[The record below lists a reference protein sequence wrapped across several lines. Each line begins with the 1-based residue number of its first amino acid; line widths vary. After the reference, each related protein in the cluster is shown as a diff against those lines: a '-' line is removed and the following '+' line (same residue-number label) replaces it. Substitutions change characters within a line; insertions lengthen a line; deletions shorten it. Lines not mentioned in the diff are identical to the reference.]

1 MIPLVRCWH
10 LYNRDAMEFVSC
22 GKSME
27 NTVFLKTFMLYCM
40 WTKSVNTLLL
50 LACWQCTKAT
60 FGCIRKI
67 GQEISGLDFR
77 TITDRSGNMDKIMDQ
92 LFQVAI
98 YLRLSKD
105 DGDFSSA
112 EEGKAESNSIH
123 NQREL
128 LLSFLEKHPEMELY
142 DEYKDDGRTGTNFDR
157 PDFKRMMKD
166 IRTGVVNCI
175 IVKDLSRFGRDYI
188 ECGKYIEKIFPQLGV
203 RFISV
208 NDGFDTASAGSS
220 DSIVIPFKNLINDS
234 YSRDISI
241 KVRSNL
247 DVKRRQGEFISNFAV
262 YGYAKDPKDKNHLI
276 IDGYAAEVVRDIF
289 KWKLEG
295 LSPDRIADRLNQQG
309 ILSPMEY
316 KRARGSR
323 FKSAFKTGSRASWS
337 HVAVR
342 RILQNEV
349 YTGALIQGK
358 RTTPNHKVKRLVYK
372 DESEWVRVEGR
383 HEAIIEKS
391 QFDLVQQV
399 LSEDTR
405 AAARTVS
412 VHPYCGR
419 IYCADCGAS
428 MVRKTANSG
437 GKRYV
442 YYVCSANK
450 SNKAICS
457 RHSIREDILDTAVL
471 ETIQRQIEIALDL
484 DSVMQQIDAFDWEKT
499 ELKKIDRNVE
509 YQKQVIEKNNTLRLS
524 IYEDLRE
531 GILSKDEFLT
541 LKAEFSSRIEEA
553 KGAIEQMLMDKNS
566 IMDGL
571 SRQQSWLSRFR
582 EYENV
587 SEISRILIVNLVSRI
602 NIFENSEIEVVFRH
616 QDQFAGIMEFLE
628 TQKKK
633 ETYEEPVAC
642 PGLEV
647 V

>member
-1 MIPLVRCWH
+1 
-10 LYNRDAMEFVSC
+10 
-22 GKSME
+22 ME

-220 DSIVIPFKNLINDS
+220 DSIVIPFKNLINDC

-323 FKSAFKTGSRASWS
+323 FKSAFKT
-337 HVAVR
+337 
-342 RILQNEV
+342 
-349 YTGALIQGK
+349 
-358 RTTPNHKVKRLVYK
+358 
-372 DESEWVRVEGR
+372 
-383 HEAIIEKS
+383 
-391 QFDLVQQV
+391 
-399 LSEDTR
+399 
-405 AAARTVS
+405 
-412 VHPYCGR
+412 
-419 IYCADCGAS
+419 
-428 MVRKTANSG
+428 
-437 GKRYV
+437 
-442 YYVCSANK
+442 
-450 SNKAICS
+450 
-457 RHSIREDILDTAVL
+457 
-471 ETIQRQIEIALDL
+471 
-484 DSVMQQIDAFDWEKT
+484 
-499 ELKKIDRNVE
+499 
-509 YQKQVIEKNNTLRLS
+509 
-524 IYEDLRE
+524 
-531 GILSKDEFLT
+531 
-541 LKAEFSSRIEEA
+541 
-553 KGAIEQMLMDKNS
+553 
-566 IMDGL
+566 
-571 SRQQSWLSRFR
+571 
-582 EYENV
+582 
-587 SEISRILIVNLVSRI
+587 
-602 NIFENSEIEVVFRH
+602 
-616 QDQFAGIMEFLE
+616 
-628 TQKKK
+628 
-633 ETYEEPVAC
+633 
-642 PGLEV
+642 
-647 V
+647 

>member
-1 MIPLVRCWH
+1 M
-10 LYNRDAMEFVSC
+10 N
-22 GKSME
+22 
-27 NTVFLKTFMLYCM
+27 
-40 WTKSVNTLLL
+40 
-50 LACWQCTKAT
+50 
-60 FGCIRKI
+60 
-67 GQEISGLDFR
+67 
-77 TITDRSGNMDKIMDQ
+77 KIMDQ
-92 LFQVAI
+92 LFQAAI
-98 YLRLSKD
+98 YLRLAKD

-112 EEGKAESNSIH
+112 EEGKTESNSIH
-123 NQREL
+123 NQRKL
-128 LLSFLEKHPEMELY
+128 LLSFLEKRPEMELY

-157 PDFKRMMKD
+157 PDFKRMMED
-166 IRTGVVNCI
+166 VRTGAVNCI

-208 NDGFDTASAGSS
+208 NDGFDTAAASSS

-247 DVKRRQGEFISNFAV
+247 DVKRRQGEFISNFAI
-262 YGYAKDPKDKNHLI
+262 YGYTKDPQDKNHLV
-276 IDGYAAEVVRDIF
+276 IDDYAAGVVKDIF

-295 LSPDRIADRLNQQG
+295 LSPDRIAGRLNKLG

-316 KRARGSR
+316 KKSKGSR
-323 FKSAFKTGSRASWS
+323 YKTAFKTGSKALWS

-342 RILQNEV
+342 RILQNEIYAGV
-349 YTGALIQGK
+349 LVQGR
-358 RTTPNHKVKRLVYK
+358 RTTPNYKIKRPIYK
-372 DESEWVRVEGR
+372 DESEWVRVEGK

-399 LSEDTR
+399 LREDTR
-405 AAARTVS
+405 AAAKESS
-412 VHPYCGR
+412 VYPYCGR
-419 IYCADCGAS
+419 IYCADCGAA

-450 SNKAICS
+450 ADRTICS
-457 RHSIREDILDTAVL
+457 KHSIREDALDKAVL
-471 ETIQRQIEIALDL
+471 KTIQRQIEVALDL
-484 DSVMQQIDAFDWEKT
+484 DRVMQQIDAFDWEKV
-499 ELKKIDRNVE
+499 ELRKIDGNIE
-509 YQKQVIEKNNTLRLS
+509 YQNQVIEKNNVLRLG

-541 LKAEFSSRIEEA
+541 LKAEFTARIEEA
-553 KGAIEQMLMDKNS
+553 EGIIEQLMMDKNS

-571 SRQQSWLSRFR
+571 GKQQNWLSRFR

-587 SEISRILIVNLVSRI
+587 SEISRVLIVNLVARV
-602 NIFENSEIEVVFRH
+602 NIYENAEIEVVFRH
-616 QDQFAGIMEFLE
+616 QNQFAGIMEFLK
-628 TQKKK
+628 TQENDGKDAA
-633 ETYEEPVAC
+633 YH
-642 PGLEV
+642 GLEV

>member
-1 MIPLVRCWH
+1 MSQI
-10 LYNRDAMEFVSC
+10 
-22 GKSME
+22 K
-27 NTVFLKTFMLYCM
+27 
-40 WTKSVNTLLL
+40 
-50 LACWQCTKAT
+50 
-60 FGCIRKI
+60 
-67 GQEISGLDFR
+67 
-77 TITDRSGNMDKIMDQ
+77 DQ

-128 LLSFLEKHPEMELY
+128 LLSFLKKHPEMELY

-157 PDFKRMMKD
+157 PDFKRMMED
-166 IRTGVVNCI
+166 VRTGAVNCI

-208 NDGFDTASAGSS
+208 NDGFDTAAASSS

-247 DVKRRQGEFISNFAV
+247 DVKRRQGEFISNFAM
-262 YGYAKDPKDKNHLI
+262 YGYAKDPEDKNHLV
-276 IDGYAAEVVRDIF
+276 IDEYAAGIVRDIF

-295 LSPDRIADRLNQQG
+295 LSPDRIADKLNKQG

-316 KRARGSR
+316 KKSKGSKY
-323 FKSAFKTGSRASWS
+323 KSTFKTGSKASWS

-349 YTGALIQGK
+349 YAGVLVQGK
-358 RTTPNHKVKRLVYK
+358 RTTPNYKTKRFIYK
-372 DESEWVRVEGR
+372 DESEWVRTEGR

-391 QFDLVQQV
+391 QFDLVQQI

-405 AAARTVS
+405 AAAKS
-412 VHPYCGR
+412 AAVHPYCGR
-419 IYCADCGAS
+419 IYCADCGAA
-428 MVRKTANSG
+428 MVRKTVNSG

-450 SNKAICS
+450 SDKTVCS
-457 RHSIREDILDTAVL
+457 KHSIREDALDMAVL
-471 ETIQRQIEIALDL
+471 ETIQRQIEVALDM
-484 DSVMQQIDAFDWEKT
+484 DRVMQQIDAFDWEKA
-499 ELKKIDRNVE
+499 ELKKIDGNIE
-509 YQKQVIEKNNTLRLS
+509 YQNQVIEKNNALRLG
-524 IYEDLRE
+524 IYEDLQE

-541 LKAEFSSRIEEA
+541 LKSEFTSRIDEA
-553 KGAIEQMLMDKNS
+553 KGVIDQMSRDKNS

-571 SRQQSWLSRFR
+571 SKHQSWLSRFR

-587 SEISRILIVNLVSRI
+587 SEISRILIVNLVARV
-602 NIFENSEIEVVFRH
+602 NIFEDSEIEVVFRH

-628 TQKKK
+628 TQEKK
-633 ETYEEPVAC
+633 ESQEKVVRLPC
-642 PGLEV
+642 LEV